1 MKQLLYFSLVILAFA
16 ECKNADDSG
25 LKSSSSSTAAVQS
38 QTATEFDGY
47 AMVIHGGAGTILK
60 ENMTLLK
67 EEAYKLALNR
77 ALDIGSKV
85 LADGGQAIDAVEQVI
100 RYMEDNPL
108 FNAGRG
114 AVFNHEGSHEL
125 DASIM
130 TGQDQKAGAVGGVT
144 NVRHPISA
152 ARAVMENS
160 KHVLMVGRGAEKFS
174 GEQGLEQVDNDFF
187 HTDHRKTRFEE
198 AKSKPPA
205 TGFIQPHP
213 DDKYGTV
220 GCVALDKSGNICA
233 GTSTGGMTN
242 KQYNRIGDSPI
253 IGAGT
258 YADNA
263 QCGISSTG
271 HGEYFIRY
279 AVAHDIAARME
290 YKGLDLESAAQET
303 ILDKL
308 KSKGGSGGVV
318 GLDANGN
325 ISMVFNTPGMY
336 RGYVKNGESAIG
348 IYSEMLE

>member
-1 MKQLLYFSLVILAFA
+1 MKYMLYFSILLLAFA
-16 ECKNADDSG
+16 ECKSPDHE
-25 LKSSSSSTAAVQS
+25 SSVSKPETVDF
-38 QTATEFDGY
+38 EGY

-60 ENMTLLK
+60 ENMTKMK
-67 EEAYKLALNR
+67 EEAYKLALNK
-77 ALDIGSKV
+77 ALTIGSQV
-85 LADGGQAIDAVEQVI
+85 LEEGGSSIDAVEQVI
-100 RYMEDNPL
+100 RHMEDNPL

-114 AVFNHEGSHEL
+114 AVFNHDGGHEL

-144 NVRHPISA
+144 NIRHPISA
-152 ARAVMENS
+152 ARAVLEKS
-160 KHVLMVGRGAEKFS
+160 KHVMMVGPGAEKFS
-174 GEQGLEQVDNDFF
+174 LSHGLEEVDNSFF
-187 HTDHRKTRFEE
+187 HTDHRMYRHQQQKI
-198 AKSKPPA
+198 KSQG
-205 TGFIQPHP
+205 TGHVEPIL

-220 GCVALDKSGNICA
+220 GCVALDKAGNICA

-242 KQYNRIGDSPI
+242 KQFNRIGDSPI

-263 QCGISSTG
+263 QCGISCTG

-290 YKGLDLESAAQET
+290 YKGLDLETASQET
-303 ILDKL
+303 IMQKL

-336 RGYVKNGESAIG
+336 RGYVKNGTSVIG
-348 IYSEMLE
+348 IYEEIFDEQ